1 VTSLCPQNAELQ
13 RNLSSAAVLR
23 RAQRHKARSSSC
35 LSGASCS
42 PRRRARRLPGPK
54 QGRRPSSTRAPHA
67 TTPSSP
73 ATAPFEQPRATQRST
88 HRSADLLLLLLLQ
101 VQQLQ
106 CMQPHGST
114 ALTTSTARPITH
126 ALALVSALICRVFF
140 PLAHTHTSLSLSLS
154 LSPRRLFLSLGS
166 QRWRCYIHTTGPAGV
181 RRARVAALT
190 PDLLPSIHPLVG
202 NCRAHGRQGVCR
214 HRQLLFLYSS
224 LRFEDAALAL
234 RMGRGGARLF

>member
-1 VTSLCPQNAELQ
+1 MTSMCPQNAELQ

-23 RAQRHKARSSSC
+23 HAPSGTKRKARSSSC
-35 LSGASCS
+35 LGGAWCS

-154 LSPRRLFLSLGS
+154 LSPLGGSFSLSAAS
-166 QRWRCYIHTTGPAGV
+166 AGV
-181 RRARVAALT
+181 AIST
-190 PDLLPSIHPLVG
+190 P
-202 NCRAHGRQGVCR
+202 Q
-214 HRQLLFLYSS
+214 
-224 LRFEDAALAL
+224 AL
-234 RMGRGGARLF
+234 RAFAELAWRR

>member
-1 VTSLCPQNAELQ
+1 VTSLRPQNAELQ

-35 LSGASCS
+35 LSGAWCS

-154 LSPRRLFLSLGS
+154 LSLPSEALSLS
-166 QRWRCYIHTTGPAGV
+166 
-181 RRARVAALT
+181 
-190 PDLLPSIHPLVG
+190 
-202 NCRAHGRQGVCR
+202 RQP
-214 HRQLLFLYSS
+214 
-224 LRFEDAALAL
+224 ALAL
-234 RMGRGGARLF
+234 LYPHHRPCGRSQSSRGGADTGSAAIDPSSGWKLPRAWTARRLSTPLTSFFILFSPV

>member
-88 HRSADLLLLLLLQ
+88 HRSADLAAAVAAAAGPAAAVHAATRL
-101 VQQLQ
+101 
-106 CMQPHGST
+106 HGT
-114 ALTTSTARPITH
+114 HDLHGPAYNARPR
-126 ALALVSALICRVFF
+126 ARERVDLQGLL
-140 PLAHTHTSLSLSLS
+140 PARSHTHLSLSLS
-154 LSPRRLFLSLGS
+154 LSPLGGSFSLSAAS
-166 QRWRCYIHTTGPAGV
+166 AGV
-181 RRARVAALT
+181 AIST
-190 PDLLPSIHPLVG
+190 P
-202 NCRAHGRQGVCR
+202 Q
-214 HRQLLFLYSS
+214 
-224 LRFEDAALAL
+224 AL
-234 RMGRGGARLF
+234 RAFAELAWRR